1 MTQLQLQNNDQGKTG
16 DDSIFPN
23 FNDWMAF
30 MLILISRLDK
40 KWWYETYFIAV
51 PDTNYEVSVISSES
65 THSFWV

>member
-1 MTQLQLQNNDQGKTG
+1 MIREKLVMNKNKKI
-16 DDSIFPN
+16 IFLN